1 MVVSEHMA
9 HEAHKLAG
17 EKEILAFA
25 EPKCDKCLSKE
36 VDDSV
41 KLFYEDD
48 EYSQLMPAPK
58 DCISVARNVHQ

>member
-1 MVVSEHMA
+1 MV
-9 HEAHKLAG
+9 HEAHKSAG

-25 EPKCDKCLSKE
+25 EPECDKCLSKE

-48 EYSQLMPAPK
+48 EYSQLMSVPK

>member
-1 MVVSEHMA
+1 MA

-41 KLFYEDD
+41 KIFYKDD